1 MNKILLVEDQPK
13 IAEGIIY
20 ELEKSG
26 LEVKHCSRG
35 DAALEYFNNN
45 KVDLVLLDI
54 GLPDTTG
61 YAVLKRIREN
71 SEVPVIIETDYTEDI
86 DEELGIDLGADDY
99 IRKPFSLKVLTIKIK
114 RRLGNKSITGN
125 VNIFEVNHDEFDV
138 IFEGNPLGLTD
149 REFNIFERLNDYSNQ
164 WCLKEDI
171 LQYLEDCRISK
182 NPEAKRRI
190 FETLDSD
197 TKENQKQNLNTHIK
211 NIRNKIDPDSKHD
224 RNKYIDSKTNKGY
237 KLNT

>member
-86 DEELGIDLGADDY
+86 DEELE
-99 IRKPFSLKVLTIKIK
+99 LT
-114 RRLGNKSITGN
+114 
-125 VNIFEVNHDEFDV
+125 
-138 IFEGNPLGLTD
+138 
-149 REFNIFERLNDYSNQ
+149 
-164 WCLKEDI
+164 
-171 LQYLEDCRISK
+171 
-182 NPEAKRRI
+182 
-190 FETLDSD
+190 
-197 TKENQKQNLNTHIK
+197 
-211 NIRNKIDPDSKHD
+211 
-224 RNKYIDSKTNKGY
+224 
-237 KLNT
+237 